1 MTNKFFNRSE
11 TFRIKTHIAIEG
23 NRQPF
28 LPLFF
33 YLFIFLL
40 VNGVAES
47 EFKHFSEL
55 IHYMSL
61 FFLCCSSESGTNDN
75 QDDEDYEEPSNYYS
89 DDDRPSDD
97 DLYIK

>member
-1 MTNKFFNRSE
+1 MRRLELKLILSLKAIGNLFCRYFF
-11 TFRIKTHIAIEG
+11 I
-23 NRQPF
+23 
-28 LPLFF
+28 F
-33 YLFIFLL
+33 YFFLL

-61 FFLCCSSESGTNDN
+61 FFFLYCSSESGTNDN
-75 QDDEDYEEPSNYYS
+75 QDDEDYKEPSNYYS

>member
-1 MTNKFFNRSE
+1 MRRLELKLILSLKAIGNLFCRYFF
-11 TFRIKTHIAIEG
+11 I
-23 NRQPF
+23 
-28 LPLFF
+28 F
-33 YLFIFLL
+33 YFFLL

-61 FFLCCSSESGTNDN
+61 FFLYCSLESGTNDN
-75 QDDEDYEEPSNYYS
+75 KDDEDYEEPSNYYS
-89 DDDRPSDD
+89 DDDCPSDD